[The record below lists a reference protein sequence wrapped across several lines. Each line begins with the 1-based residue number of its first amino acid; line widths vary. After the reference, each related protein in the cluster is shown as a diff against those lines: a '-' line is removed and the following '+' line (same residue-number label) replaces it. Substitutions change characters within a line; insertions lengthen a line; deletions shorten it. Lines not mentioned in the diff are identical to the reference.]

1 MKRDTSGIRNNTNIA
16 LPTLC
21 LCLTIVIGSGC
32 TSLHIRDDAARIPS
46 APSASFRAPAETTA
60 ALARQMPAPD
70 DARLPGPSA
79 EDGPLTLADCM
90 GVALDRNP
98 RTRASWQTAKAAAAR
113 IGEERA
119 AYLPGAKL
127 RAEAA
132 RGRSVLLDS
141 ERESDT
147 RDVYAADID
156 VSVLLFDGGRR
167 RARVEGAEAA
177 LLEADFRHNTTLQ
190 EVAISVQ
197 ESYYELLGAQ
207 WFLKVAQETVKR
219 TQYQLDLARAR
230 HEAGVVTR
238 ADVLRAETQRAD
250 AELLIVQARNG
261 VRISQGHLARTMGLP
276 VHAAFEI
283 VELSGER
290 QKQELPRIEQLF
302 DEAARQR
309 PELQAALA
317 RIAATR
323 SEVAAGR
330 AAYWPTLNAGLSA
343 GRKDTEFVPEQDEW
357 SAGLSLSFPLFDGFE
372 RGYRTK
378 RAQAD
383 LTRAMADHAN
393 LLQGIELEVWT
404 AYWRLIESAEAVEAA
419 AKLTA
424 SASESA
430 RLAEGEYKNGIVSMV
445 GLIDA
450 QTAQTEAERRLVQSR
465 LDWYTA
471 KARFER
477 AVGRVIAG
485 ENETVE

>member
-1 MKRDTSGIRNNTNIA
+1 MGIA
-16 LPTLC
+16 L
-21 LCLTIVIGSGC
+21 G
-32 TSLHIRDDAARIPS
+32 
-46 APSASFRAPAETTA
+46 
-60 ALARQMPAPD
+60 
-70 DARLPGPSA
+70 
-79 EDGPLTLADCM
+79 
-90 GVALDRNP
+90 RNP
-98 RTRASWQTAKAAAAR
+98 QTRASWQAANAAAAR

-119 AYLPGAKL
+119 AYLPAANL

-141 ERESDT
+141 ERANDT
-147 RDVYAADID
+147 RDTYTGGID
-156 VSVLLFDGGRR
+156 VSVLLFDGGAR

-219 TQYQLDLARAR
+219 TQYQFDMAQAR

-238 ADVLRAETQRAD
+238 ADVLRARTQRAD
-250 AELLIVQARNG
+250 AELLLVQARNG
-261 VRISQGHLARTMGLP
+261 VQIAQGRLAQTMGLP
-276 VHAAFEI
+276 VHTAFEI
-283 VELSGER
+283 VELSGEL
-290 QKQELPRIEQLF
+290 QQQELPRIEQLL

-317 RIAATR
+317 RIAGTR
-323 SEVAAGR
+323 AEIVGSR
-330 AAYWPTLNAGLSA
+330 AAYWPSLSAGVSA

-357 SAGLSLSFPLFDGFE
+357 SARLSLSLPLFDGFE
-372 RGYRTK
+372 RGYRTR

-383 LTRAMADHAN
+383 LARAMADHASM
-393 LLQGIELEVWT
+393 LQGIELEVWT
-404 AYWRLIESAEAVEAA
+404 GYWRLIESAEAMEAA
-419 AKLTA
+419 ASLTA

-430 RLAEGEYKNGIVSMV
+430 RLAEGEYKNGIVSII

-465 LDWYTA
+465 LDWYSA

-477 AVGRVIAG
+477 AVGQSLVG
-485 ENETVE
+485 QTE